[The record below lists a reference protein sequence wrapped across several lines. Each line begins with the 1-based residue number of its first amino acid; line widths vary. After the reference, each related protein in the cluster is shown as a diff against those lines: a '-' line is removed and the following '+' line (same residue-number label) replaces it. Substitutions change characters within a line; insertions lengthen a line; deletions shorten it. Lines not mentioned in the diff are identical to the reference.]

1 METTRNSIL
10 LEKSSLRIILKERR
24 KKLQIFERLQF
35 ENYISDSL
43 SRYITNKIV
52 ALYYPIDTE
61 VNILN
66 SITKLRNIATLLA
79 LPSFQDREFVF
90 RVWRKNSILLAGY
103 KGIPEPNTESS
114 PEIEPEIIV
123 VPLLGFDR
131 KLNRI
136 GYGSGHYDK
145 IIKRYNNAFAI
156 GVAFSQQEVFSIP
169 IDDDDQPLKMIITEK
184 EIITKSKNEN
194 QRSFT

>member
-1 METTRNSIL
+1 M
-10 LEKSSLRIILKERR
+10 
-24 KKLQIFERLQF
+24 
-35 ENYISDSL
+35 
-43 SRYITNKIV
+43 
-52 ALYYPIDTE
+52 
-61 VNILN
+61 
-66 SITKLRNIATLLA
+66 
-79 LPSFQDREFVF
+79 PSFQDQEFVF
-90 RVWRKNSILLAGY
+90 RVWRKNSILLTSY

-145 IIKRYNNAFAI
+145 IIKRYNNAFTI
-156 GVAFSQQEVFSIP
+156 GVAFSQQEVLSIP
-169 IDDDDQPLKMIITEK
+169 IDDNDQPLQMIITEK